1 MAREAKPRFGSALV
15 RCGGRGRAT
24 GVEQLCVGT
33 QERRK
38 PISRPLL
45 IPHLVERRLGT
56 SHWDGAHRSSRRKKQ
71 TPALGVNDGGHLTKF
86 WVGFATIPILKVLP
100 E

>member
-1 MAREAKPRFGSALV
+1 MWGPKR
-15 RCGGRGRAT
+15 GGN
-24 GVEQLCVGT
+24 LF
-33 QERRK
+33 
-38 PISRPLL
+38 SRPLL
-45 IPHLVERRLGT
+45 IPHLVERRLET